1 MDKHNQQ
8 RIVMMICQKKEFG
21 RLSKRLKNAY
31 DRGRDGMRAAWS
43 EDQLEFTA
51 WKAGRLEFEHM
62 AAIRSR
68 VPAQEK
74 RT

>member
-1 MDKHNQQ
+1 
-8 RIVMMICQKKEFG
+8 MMVCQKKEFE

-31 DRGRDGMRAAWS
+31 DRGREGMAAAWS
-43 EDQLEFTA
+43 EDTLEFTA

-68 VPAQEK
+68 QPAQEK
-74 RT
+74 TP